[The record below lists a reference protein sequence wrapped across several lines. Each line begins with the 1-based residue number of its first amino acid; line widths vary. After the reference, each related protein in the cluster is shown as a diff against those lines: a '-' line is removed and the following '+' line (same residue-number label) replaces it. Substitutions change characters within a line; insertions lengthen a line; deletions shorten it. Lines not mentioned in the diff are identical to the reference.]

1 MENER
6 VLFVGLTVASQ
17 ASEAPELLLGRPRI
31 VLLEREAPRPAGGH
45 VSMSGRGAPR
55 HQGTKAR
62 RHQGTKAARQPPR
75 GHQGIGLAQTSYI
88 GAT

>member
-17 ASEAPELLLGRPRI
+17 ASQAPELLLGRPRI
-31 VLLEREAPRPAGGH
+31 VLLEREGPALPVDTCRCQEGG
-45 VSMSGRGAPR
+45 
-55 HQGTKAR
+55 
-62 RHQGTKAARQPPR
+62 HQGTKAARQPPR
-75 GHQGIGLAQTSYI
+75 GHQGIGLAQTPYI